1 MFHQGTNIFSFR
13 LSVPATTALG
23 TTTLMLG
30 FALLI
35 APRTVFA
42 QRGGGGGAGGGRNRT
57 PIICIYDCPDVREGL
72 NTEDDLKNFR
82 RSMAMQA
89 TSEQRAAF
97 GKISQYTQAACD
109 QVKDFQEFLAKVSGS
124 ASLADHILTDR
135 ALANHTLADREA
147 ALDQAIE
154 KVRAG
159 NQNFLSSL
167 SDTQKSGLKD
177 VITKLARADFELDK
191 QIKILNQVVHAPK
204 PDSAPIDN
212 IAGTLKKELAGFQSA
227 QLALGGEMS
236 IVFPAPGQ
244 DVTFTL
250 PPVINSIKISGQP
263 VSIPASG
270 AILAR
275 PAAEAGRNLF
285 SLKVVADLSDLQQ
298 NITAILRPEVSR
310 SPNCGERIELRQ
322 AALTPLAP
330 ASLVVAD
337 LHFERWVCLPGQSPV
352 DVAEGDGTLEVK
364 LTPSV
369 EPNMR
374 LKLTSEI
381 TRVQAEGFL
390 REMLRS
396 GDLGAMLRDQI
407 TAVLVSALQDGVG
420 PKSTLP
426 PAAQD
431 SVTLGKAQ
439 FEDAGAEQLALILDG
454 QLQLSDEQT
463 NLLPTQLKQR
473 TTAQG
478 ASPP

>member
-1 MFHQGTNIFSFR
+1 M
-13 LSVPATTALG
+13 LG
-23 TTTLMLG
+23 LLMLG

-35 APRTVFA
+35 VPRTVLA
-42 QRGGGGGAGGGRNRT
+42 QRGGGGGRDRI
-57 PIICIYDCPDVREGL
+57 PIICVYDCPEVREGL
-72 NTEDDLKNFR
+72 NAEDDLKNFR

-89 TSEQRAAF
+89 TAEQRAAF

-109 QVKDFQEFLAKVSGS
+109 QLKDLQEFLAKVSGS
-124 ASLADHILTDR
+124 APLADR
-135 ALANHTLADREA
+135 ALADHVVAEREA

-167 SDTQKSGLKD
+167 SEAQKSALKD
-177 VITKLARADFELDK
+177 IITKLARADSELDK
-191 QIKILNQVVHAPK
+191 QIKILDQLVHGPK
-204 PDSAPIDN
+204 PDNAPIDN
-212 IAGTLKKELAGFQSA
+212 ATGGLRKELASFQSA
-227 QLALGGEMS
+227 QLALGGQMS
-236 IVFPAPGQ
+236 IVFPAAGQ
-244 DVTFTL
+244 DITFTL
-250 PPVINSIKISGQP
+250 PPVTNSVQISGQS

-270 AILAR
+270 ALLAR
-275 PAAEAGRNLF
+275 PASESGHSLFNLK
-285 SLKVVADLSDLQQ
+285 LVADLSDLQQ
-298 NITAILRPEVSR
+298 NITAVLRPEITR
-310 SPNCGERIELRQ
+310 SPRCGERIELRQ
-322 AALTPLAP
+322 ATLTPLAP

-364 LTPSV
+364 LTPSF
-369 EPNMR
+369 EPNLR

-381 TRVQAEGFL
+381 THVQAEGFL

-396 GDLGAMLRDQI
+396 GDLGATLRDQI
-407 TAVLVSALQDGVG
+407 TTVLVSALQEGVG

-439 FEDAGAEQLALILDG
+439 FEDTGAEQVALILDG

-463 NLLPTQLKQR
+463 NLLSTQLKQR

-478 ASPP
+478 ATPP